1 MKIAVASDHAGLDL
15 KSAVKKHLESQSNEN
30 LSFEISD
37 YGTNSKDSC
46 DYPDYAYPAAKSV
59 ADNENQFGIIIC
71 GSGVGVSIVANKVPG
86 VRAANVFN
94 QEMASLAR
102 EHNNANVLTLAARFI
117 DESTALQ
124 MVDTFLKTEF
134 TGGRHQSRLDKIKEC

>member
-1 MKIAVASDHAGLDL
+1 MKIALASDHAGLDL

>member
-1 MKIAVASDHAGLDL
+1 MKIALASDHAGLDL
-15 KSAVKKHLESQSNEN
+15 KSAVKKHLESQSNDN

-134 TGGRHQSRLDKIKEC
+134 AGGRHQTRLDKIKEC